1 MPRPGVVHITLWRGQ
16 RRRLLGPCAARWHPP
31 LEHSPPLTRHSW
43 PRSMYYGE
51 LFLQVCVL
59 MRLQVELSKK
69 HKLAKGACMVA
80 GKHNIMSS
88 HSGKGGEKLPVRLI
102 ALDAMRVV

>member
-1 MPRPGVVHITLWRGQ
+1 
-16 RRRLLGPCAARWHPP
+16 
-31 LEHSPPLTRHSW
+31 
-43 PRSMYYGE
+43 
-51 LFLQVCVL
+51 

-88 HSGKGGEKLPVRLI
+88 HSGKGGEKLPVWLI